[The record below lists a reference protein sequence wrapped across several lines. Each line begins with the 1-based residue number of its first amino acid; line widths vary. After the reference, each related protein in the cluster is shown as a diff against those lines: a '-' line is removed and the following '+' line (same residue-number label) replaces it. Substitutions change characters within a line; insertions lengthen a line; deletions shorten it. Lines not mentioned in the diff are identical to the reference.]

1 MARMNVVF
9 KDSLLEEMRELV
21 PVRQRSEFI
30 EEAVRARLAQLRQ
43 LRAVQDAAGAWSNE
57 GREEPSRSIRETR
70 EAWESLWLDEAR
82 RRDQEMDEGRVAGIP
97 GDEVFARIR
106 SRLA

>member
-30 EEAVRARLAQLRQ
+30 EEAVRVRLAQLRQ
-43 LRAVQDAAGAWSNE
+43 LKAVKDAAGAWSNE
-57 GREEPSRSIRETR
+57 DREEPSQAIR
-70 EAWESLWLDEAR
+70 EAR
-82 RRDQEMDEGRVAGIP
+82 RAWDARPIPRDPNHG
-97 GDEVFARIR
+97 
-106 SRLA
+106 

>member
-9 KDSLLEEMRELV
+9 KDTLLEEMRELV

-43 LRAVQDAAGAWSNE
+43 IKATEAAAGAWSNE
-57 GREEPSRSIRETR
+57 GREEPSQEIRQLRST
-70 EAWESLWLDEAR
+70 WEAR
-82 RRDQEMDEGRVAGIP
+82 RPPVDP
-97 GDEVFARIR
+97 GHG
-106 SRLA
+106 

>member
-30 EEAVRARLAQLRQ
+30 EEAVRVRLAQLRQ
-43 LRAVQDAAGAWSNE
+43 LKAVKDAAGTWSNE
-57 GREEPSRSIRETR
+57 GREDPSQETR
-70 EAWESLWLDEAR
+70 EARSAWDAR
-82 RRDQEMDEGRVAGIP
+82 PIPRDPDHG
-97 GDEVFARIR
+97 
-106 SRLA
+106 

>member
-9 KDSLLEEMRELV
+9 KDTLLEEMRELV

-43 LRAVQDAAGAWSNE
+43 IKAVEAAAGAWSSE
-57 GREEPSRSIRETR
+57 GRAEPSQEIQEVRS
-70 EAWESLWLDEAR
+70 AWDSR
-82 RRDQEMDEGRVAGIP
+82 RAPGSAGH
-97 GDEVFARIR
+97 G
-106 SRLA
+106 

>member
-9 KDSLLEEMRELV
+9 QDTLLEEMRELV

-43 LRAVQDAAGAWSNE
+43 IKAAAAAAGAWSNE
-57 GREEPSRSIRETR
+57 DRVEPSQEVRETR
-70 EAWESLWLDEAR
+70 DMWEAR
-82 RRDQEMDEGRVAGIP
+82 QTP
-97 GDEVFARIR
+97 GEPERG
-106 SRLA
+106 

>member
-30 EEAVRARLAQLRQ
+30 EEAVRVRLAQLRQ
-43 LRAVQDAAGAWSNE
+43 LKAVKDAAGTWSNE
-57 GREEPSRSIRETR
+57 DREEPSQAIR
-70 EAWESLWLDEAR
+70 EAR
-82 RRDQEMDEGRVAGIP
+82 RVWDVRPIPRDPDHG
-97 GDEVFARIR
+97 
-106 SRLA
+106 

>member
-9 KDSLLEEMRELV
+9 KDSLLKEMRDLV

-43 LRAVQDAAGAWSNE
+43 LKAAKDAAGVWSNE
-57 GREEPSRSIRETR
+57 GREEPSHAIR
-70 EAWESLWLDEAR
+70 EAR
-82 RRDQEMDEGRVAGIP
+82 RAWDSRRP
-97 GDEVFARIR
+97 GDPDHG
-106 SRLA
+106 